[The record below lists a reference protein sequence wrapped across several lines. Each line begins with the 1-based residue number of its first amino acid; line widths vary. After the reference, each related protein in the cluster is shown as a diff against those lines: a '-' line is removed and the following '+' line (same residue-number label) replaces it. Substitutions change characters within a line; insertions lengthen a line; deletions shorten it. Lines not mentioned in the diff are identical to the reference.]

1 MFIRVEKGDVLYI
14 EDMNGKDYDC
24 SFNEKTQK
32 LELEEVEWMVTSKEC
47 WKISGYQFARRW
59 TKDYGD
65 MKTFEHFLWSM
76 DFETAKQYIDNL
88 FEDIHARSDKEWYK

>member
-32 LELEEVEWMVTSKEC
+32 LELEEVE
-47 WKISGYQFARRW
+47 
-59 TKDYGD
+59 
-65 MKTFEHFLWSM
+65 
-76 DFETAKQYIDNL
+76 
-88 FEDIHARSDKEWYK
+88 